1 MMLSDSG
8 MTASQ
13 PESRADGCNEGG
25 NMYNKVVIP
34 LDGSKLAEEALPHL
48 EVIAKGCSI
57 PEIMLVS
64 VTERVKGTI
73 LQSQAFETPAGKSEA
88 GIPLSGS
95 VQGGLV
101 ISTYK
106 ASSQQVP
113 LTLGRMA
120 RTAYNYLA
128 KIAKKLEKQG
138 FRVCVNIL
146 VGNPAE
152 EIVRFVEQQKA
163 DLIVMASRGKSGISR
178 WDMGNIAE
186 KVIRATNT
194 NVMLVKPGAGF
205 KETKRKRK
213 GVAS

>member
-1 MMLSDSG
+1 
-8 MTASQ
+8 
-13 PESRADGCNEGG
+13 
-25 NMYNKVVIP
+25 MYNKVVIP

-64 VTERVKGTI
+64 VTEKVKGSI
-73 LQSQAFETPAGKSEA
+73 LQSQAFEKPVGKSEA
-88 GIPLSGS
+88 GLPLSGS
-95 VQGGLV
+95 IQGGVV

-106 ASSQQVP
+106 AGEQQIP
-113 LTLGRMA
+113 ISLGRMA

-128 KIAKKLEKQG
+128 KIAKRLEKQG
-138 FRVCVNIL
+138 FRVCVNVL

-152 EIVRFVEQQKA
+152 EIVRFVDNQKA
-163 DLIVMASRGKSGISR
+163 DLVVMASRGKSGISR

-186 KVIRATNT
+186 KVVRATNT
-194 NVMLVKPGAGF
+194 TVMLVKPGTGF